1 MKKIFQ
7 RNTLIFIGVGLGLMV
22 GYFYWYFVGCQSGSC
37 TITSNPR
44 NSSLYGG
51 LMGGLF
57 FSLLKKEK

>member
-7 RNTLIFIGVGLGLMV
+7 RNTLIFIGVGLGLMA